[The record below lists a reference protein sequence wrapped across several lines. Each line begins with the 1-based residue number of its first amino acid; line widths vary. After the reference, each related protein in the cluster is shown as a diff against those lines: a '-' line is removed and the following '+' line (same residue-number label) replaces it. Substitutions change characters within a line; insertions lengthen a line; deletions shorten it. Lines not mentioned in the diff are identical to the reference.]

1 MFRVW
6 RGRRGSE
13 GCGQFGAGARF
24 VLVVFDVK
32 MWGVVRRPA
41 VDSSREVDEVV
52 FGAAGLR
59 FAVKGVLY
67 RTIQNFAAC

>member
-1 MFRVW
+1 M
-6 RGRRGSE
+6 S
-13 GCGQFGAGARF
+13 GAVEEEAKVVDSLVLVQGF

-41 VDSSREVDEVV
+41 VDSSREVDEDFV